1 MGFPGFVLDISIL
14 AKLILLLMFWVLAGV
29 SGCLLLYLGDGV
41 YAGPCFPL
49 QSLCHGARGQ
59 APVV

>member
-1 MGFPGFVLDISIL
+1 MGFPGFVLDVSIL

-29 SGCLLLYLGDGV
+29 HVLLYLGDGV

-49 QSLCHGARGQ
+49 QFLCHGARGQ